1 MFKVKYE
8 DKYDKNNL
16 ISFCIDDKKLLE
28 KYKSVWTKIE
38 DVKNIELNV
47 LPAYDYR
54 QIKTKIRTQGNKVYT
69 NFRSLNVPE
78 DGVKFE
84 YFTATYIDSLIVYNI
99 KLPSDIFRQLCL

>member
-54 QIKTKIRTQGNKVYT
+54 
-69 NFRSLNVPE
+69 
-78 DGVKFE
+78 
-84 YFTATYIDSLIVYNI
+84 
-99 KLPSDIFRQLCL
+99 